1 MMGRPR
7 GTLRQPFSS
16 GRCRLELCRNGKES
30 SSQPTSGRK
39 PLFLVFLRP
48 EPSKGKVTLR
58 CFVPPEPPPAG
69 GLSPVVPPAL
79 GSFPPWR
86 WYLSRTDPGQ
96 LKTFI
101 QAQATRRRLTCRQP
115 ASRWGAWPW
124 EQASFTKD
132 SFLQTGSFDTFTGSA
147 ALQSWTHYSPNTSFI
162 GVF

>member
-1 MMGRPR
+1 MERSPAPSPPAVG
-7 GTLRQPFSS
+7 S
-16 GRCRLELCRNGKES
+16 RCSLSFCAQSR
-30 SSQPTSGRK
+30 
-39 PLFLVFLRP
+39 
-48 EPSKGKVTLR
+48 PSKGKVTLR

-101 QAQATRRRLTCRQP
+101 EAQATRRRRLTCRQP